1 MIPVSTL
8 YDEYIERR
16 KFTEQK
22 NPFEYIVPPPS
33 RGSEQKSEISDF
45 SGFQCYSLK
54 QYYVPNIKIDHKQHG
69 FIILL
74 IEGLRD
80 CKKLCNKKDLFDI

>member
-22 NPFEYIVPPPS
+22 KNPFEYIVPPPS
-33 RGSEQKSEISDF
+33 RGSEQLALEGKISKMVIVNF
-45 SGFQCYSLK
+45 KNIIMVYHVNNL
-54 QYYVPNIKIDHKQHG
+54 YYRKMET
-69 FIILL
+69 L
-74 IEGLRD
+74 
-80 CKKLCNKKDLFDI
+80 

>member
-22 NPFEYIVPPPS
+22 KNPVEYIVPPPS
-33 RGSEQKSEISDF
+33 RGSEQQELEQIIAQCFLNLTITFKNMKSRGQNLVFNNNWSAEF
-45 SGFQCYSLK
+45 CF
-54 QYYVPNIKIDHKQHG
+54 
-69 FIILL
+69 
-74 IEGLRD
+74 
-80 CKKLCNKKDLFDI
+80 

>member
-22 NPFEYIVPPPS
+22 KNPVEYIVSPPS
-33 RGSEQKSEISDF
+33 RGSEQL
-45 SGFQCYSLK
+45 YS
-54 QYYVPNIKIDHKQHG
+54 
-69 FIILL
+69 FASL
-74 IEGLRD
+74 IEEP
-80 CKKLCNKKDLFDI
+80 CKNQAKLFDVSGKSCKQVVVCAAIKHQRKKSRLNLTKLIL

>member
-22 NPFEYIVPPPS
+22 KKNPVEYIVPPPS
-33 RGSEQKSEISDF
+33 RGSEQKSIGNEYFLSKDF
-45 SGFQCYSLK
+45 
-54 QYYVPNIKIDHKQHG
+54 
-69 FIILL
+69 
-74 IEGLRD
+74 
-80 CKKLCNKKDLFDI
+80 KKTS